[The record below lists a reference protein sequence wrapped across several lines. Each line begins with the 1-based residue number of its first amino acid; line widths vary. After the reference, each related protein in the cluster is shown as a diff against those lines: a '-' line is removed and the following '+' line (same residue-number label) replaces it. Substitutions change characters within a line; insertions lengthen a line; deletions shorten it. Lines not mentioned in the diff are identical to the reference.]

1 MSYPKWNFRRQCVA
15 MVDDGWPVISI
26 PAVEFHTAAT
36 RQKHL
41 AVHVD
46 GGLAVKLVA
55 RQVCVVRRLDV
66 VMRHR
71 MVHILGKIHK
81 IYIVRISKTSSMANV
96 ELTAI
101 TGLKDSVPRKKY
113 Q

>member
-1 MSYPKWNFRRQCVA
+1 MKVSLVGTNMFLILQWNNKTMSYPKWNFRRQCVA

-71 MVHILGKIHK
+71 MVHILGKIQK
-81 IYIVRISKTSSMANV
+81 ICI
-96 ELTAI
+96 
-101 TGLKDSVPRKKY
+101 P
-113 Q
+113 